1 MILEMFHNDGWH
13 PVSEMEL
20 GSLNQ
25 VETSQ
30 SAGSLEWDV
39 ESQAADPFAFNE
51 SDIIGLRGR
60 DSDSD
65 EWLVLFFG
73 KMFDAPERKH
83 EANFCTDTFIAHDA
97 WNDLE
102 RTAYQLTQFVAEGY
116 NKSHIILFR
125 DATGNR
131 MTTGQQIKAVLD
143 YAISKG
149 VAVSYVQADLDAMTV
164 QAPAD
169 EQTDLSCA
177 EAIQKCLRWQA
188 DFYTK
193 FDYAQTGSTLRF
205 YSAEQE
211 EPLPLALTDVLKQ
224 GGFSIKKKSDMTLR
238 GVVIN
243 YEVENKII
251 DGTTQSVQSDSD
263 GATEGP
269 NVLVHT
275 VQVDGSY
282 QIATQENIVITCEAW
297 PLDWKTNVGFVDR
310 LFWQTFC
317 SIYRAINA
325 TINYPYY
332 ITSGFQEG
340 YGVTAYPVTVW
351 WEVEQRWKYQ
361 VPFSDPGS
369 WLWQVGCSDYSQN
382 TGWRTVQL
390 STSFLFTSNPPGTY
404 TRSGPPIT
412 IPGELLPTG
421 VATAVFNARKWP
433 LYDGTVTREIP
444 RLGAL
449 AGPQNNINISGGL
462 AEYLDMRAP
471 VQRVSRNYFD
481 ELETIKF
488 GHPEQAGITD
498 YIDMLRAN
506 RSVNRPSRRTWRT

>member
-1 MILEMFHNDGWH
+1 
-13 PVSEMEL
+13 
-20 GSLNQ
+20 
-25 VETSQ
+25 
-30 SAGSLEWDV
+30 
-39 ESQAADPFAFNE
+39 
-51 SDIIGLRGR
+51 
-60 DSDSD
+60 
-65 EWLVLFFG
+65 VLFFG

-83 EANFCTDTFIAHDA
+83 NANFCTDTFIAHDA

-102 RTAYQLTQFVAEGY
+102 RTAYQLVDFVAEGY
-116 NKSHIILFR
+116 NKSHVILFR
-125 DATGNR
+125 DSTGNR

-149 VAVSYVQADLDAMTV
+149 VDVSYVQADLDAMTV
-164 QAPAD
+164 QPPAD

-177 EAIQKCLRWQA
+177 EAIQKCIRWQA

-193 FDYAQTGSTLRF
+193 FDYAQTGSTIRF

-211 EPLPLALTDVLKQ
+211 EPLPLALTDVIKQ

-251 DGTTQSVQSDSD
+251 DGTTQSVQSDSA
-263 GATEGP
+263 GETEGP

-282 QIATQENIVITCEAW
+282 QIATELNTTITVAFVPEDYKYNI
-297 PLDWKTNVGFVDR
+297 DFVR
-310 LFWQTFC
+310 SFFPSVC
-317 SIYRAINA
+317 YFPSA
-325 TINYPYY
+325 TTGNNLPSTKPYDFY
-332 ITSGFQEG
+332 ITSGYQDG
-340 YGVTAYPVTVW
+340 YGIVSYPMTFSWWVATAVHNTWGYA
-351 WEVEQRWKYQ
+351 
-361 VPFSDPGS
+361 VPCDFSPKRY
-369 WLWQVGCSDYSQN
+369 VY
-382 TGWRTVQL
+382 GWVSVSL
-390 STSFLFTSNPPGTY
+390 NLTSSAAGTY
-404 TRSGPPIT
+404 TRVGDPIT
-412 IPGELLPTG
+412 VPGELLPTG
-421 VATAVFNARKWP
+421 VAAAVFNARKWP

-444 RLGAL
+444 NLGL
-449 AGPQNNINISGGL
+449 RAGPQNNINISGGL
-462 AEYLDMRAP
+462 SEYLDMRAP

-498 YIDMLRAN
+498 YVDMLRAN

>member
-1 MILEMFHNDGWH
+1 
-13 PVSEMEL
+13 MEL

-25 VETSQ
+25 VEVSQ

-51 SDIIGLRGR
+51 GDLIGLRGR
-60 DSDSD
+60 DSVSAA
-65 EWLVLFFG
+65 WIILFFG
-73 KMFDAPERKH
+73 KMFEAPERKH
-83 EANFCTDTFIAHDA
+83 NANFCTDTFIAHDA

-116 NKSHIILFR
+116 NKSHVILFR

-149 VAVSYVQADLDAMTV
+149 VAVSYVQADLNAMTV
-164 QAPAD
+164 QPPAD

-193 FDYAQTGSTLRF
+193 FDYAQTGSALRF
-205 YSAEQE
+205 YSSAQE
-211 EPLPLALTDVLKQ
+211 EPLPMALTDVLKQ

-251 DGTTQSVQSDSD
+251 DGTTQSVQSDSA
-263 GATEGP
+263 GETEGP

-282 QIATQENIVITCEAW
+282 QVATALNTTITTVFIPEYWRNDVA
-297 PLDWKTNVGFVDR
+297 FVR
-310 LFWQTFC
+310 SLFGGHIGG
-317 SIYRAINA
+317 IY
-325 TINYPYY
+325 NYWSTPSYPETKPYDFY
-332 ITSGFQEG
+332 ISSGYLPG
-340 YGVTAYPVTVW
+340 YGIVSYPMEFGW
-351 WEVEQRWKYQ
+351 YCYWKVHDPFGYI
-361 VPFSDPGS
+361 VP
-369 WLWQVGCSDYSQN
+369 W
-382 TGWRTVQL
+382 
-390 STSFLFTSNPPGTY
+390 STSSNYEIVYGWKVTNFNLTSSPAGVY
-404 TRSGPPIT
+404 TRVGDPIT

-421 VATAVFNARKWP
+421 VANAVFTARKWP

-444 RLGAL
+444 NLGL
-449 AGPQNNINISGGL
+449 RAGPQNNINISGGL